1 MAIYRQV
8 QLSFWSDEKVLDEF
22 TPEDKYFYLYLFTN
36 PQTNLCG
43 CYELGWT
50 QTTSQLG
57 YNKDTIYRLLDRFE
71 TVHKVIRYSKET
83 KEVLILNWYKYNWQG
98 GNQTPCIAKEIEK
111 VKDAGFKQYLADLF
125 EEKLDTEG
133 AYKGLISPYQATV
146 TVTDNINN
154 NIYNNIYNNNNNIDS
169 NSNSNIDTENKEH
182 INTNRF
188 NPPSVEEVRAYCSE
202 RKNGVDAE
210 NFVDFYSS
218 KGWMIGKNKMKDWK
232 AAVRTWERS
241 RKGNDYGR
249 NNDNRN
255 NRNNTNTNSE
265 ISDAEERGYLQ
276 IEAGVSLSD
285 LQRKWMGNI
294 QS

>member
-50 QTTSQLG
+50 QTVSQLG
-57 YNKDTIYRLLDRFE
+57 YNKDTISRLLDRFE

-111 VKDAGFKQYLADLF
+111 VKDAEFKQYLSDLF
-125 EEKLDTEG
+125 EERLDNEG
-133 AYKGLISPYQATV
+133 AYKGLVSPHQATV
-146 TVTDNINN
+146 TVTDNNTV
-154 NIYNNIYNNNNNIDS
+154 NIS
-169 NSNSNIDTENKEH
+169 NSIKEIIDYFNQKLNKKYTYKNKNYNASIKARLDEGFTVEDFKTVIDKKYDSWFGTEYEQYL
-182 INTNRF
+182 TPDTLFR
-188 NPPSVEEVRAYCSE
+188 PSKFEKYLNEEVR
-202 RKNGVDAE
+202 
-210 NFVDFYSS
+210 
-218 KGWMIGKNKMKDWK
+218 KGS
-232 AAVRTWERS
+232 T
-241 RKGNDYGR
+241 YG
-249 NNDNRN
+249 NRN
-255 NRNNTNTNSE
+255 GNNTNSE

-285 LQRKWMGNI
+285 LSRKWMGNL